1 MTSSS
6 PARPA
11 GFRAD
16 VEGLRALAVLLV
28 IFYHLQVPGVRGGFV
43 GVDVFF
49 VISGFVITQLLERN
63 FAKGSFRF
71 RDFYARRIRRLVPI
85 FLLVSTVTFL
95 AISPYYIGD
104 AYYIFAKSWI
114 ASLTGISNL
123 YYFQELSQYFA
134 PAAQSLSLLHTWS
147 LAVEEQFYLIWPL
160 ALLLAFRIGKGRSHH
175 WPYVGILLVTFAVS
189 VVMALQWP
197 TAAYY
202 LLPARLFEFLLGTGV
217 ALYGRQLPTLGRA
230 QAEAI
235 AWSGLA
241 LIIGTGLLLT
251 KHDPFPGYNALWPT
265 LGTALVIYAGLS
277 QPGTSA
283 ARLLGLPVMVFLG
296 GLSYSLYLWHWPPIA
311 FMHYQLIE
319 LTWANRLG
327 VMAGALLL
335 SWLGFHLVEN
345 RFRHRPWGFKRSF
358 LTFVFVPLLFIWAIQ
373 STIRLADD
381 LSFRIPERHRALY
394 KIIVNNDS
402 AHLYK
407 RCFKGDPVDFNQ
419 SSACLFGKPSADGKP
434 NAVLI
439 GDSHAIASLGL
450 VQQLIQGSDYYLL
463 LVTQASTA
471 FLPTE
476 LAEKFMAGAPDKIN
490 RNKALSAYLS
500 QRPMTVFL
508 GAWWRTYLGN
518 PAYQQR
524 FLDTITWLEARGHK
538 VVLIGD
544 VPELP
549 SSDFSG
555 CAMKDRP
562 DCSISATNSTLNRQE
577 FVRFK
582 QAVKQRFPDVRW
594 IEPYKLLC
602 NADRC
607 QTVLNGIPLYRDESH
622 LNYIGSSE
630 IGREYRA
637 RFGNPL
643 AGLPGSG
650 LPAPQ

>member
-6 PARPA
+6 LARPA

-28 IFYHLQVPGVRGGFV
+28 IFYHLQVPGVTGGFV

-49 VISGFVITQLLERN
+49 VISGFVITQLLERS
-63 FAKGSFRF
+63 FGKGSFRF

-85 FLLVSTVTFL
+85 FLLVSSVTFL

-104 AYYIFAKSWI
+104 AYYVFAKSWI

-160 ALLLAFRIGKGRSHH
+160 ALLLAYRIGKGKSHH
-175 WPYVGILLVTFAVS
+175 WPYLGLLLATFALS
-189 VVMALQWP
+189 VYMALTWS

-217 ALYGRQLPTLGRA
+217 ALYGRQLPRLGRA
-230 QAEAI
+230 QAELV
-235 AWSGLA
+235 AWLGLT
-241 LIIGTGLLLT
+241 LIVATGLLLT

-358 LTFVFVPLLFIWAIQ
+358 LTLVLVPLLAIWAIQ

-381 LSFRIPERHRALY
+381 LSFRIPEKHRQLY

-407 RCFKGDPVDFNQ
+407 RCFKGDPVAFNQ
-419 SSACLFGKPSADGKP
+419 GSACLFGKKTADGLP

-450 VQQLIQGSDYYLL
+450 VQQLMQGSDYYLL
-463 LVTQASTA
+463 VVTQASTA
-471 FLPTE
+471 FLPTK
-476 LAEKFMAGAPDKIN
+476 LAEKLMAGDADKVN
-490 RNKALSAYLS
+490 RNRALSKYLDK
-500 QRPMTVFL
+500 RPMTVFF
-508 GAWWRTYLGN
+508 GAWWKSYLARTEF
-518 PAYQQR
+518 QQA
-524 FLDTITWLEARGHK
+524 FLDTIAWLEARGHK
-538 VVLIGD
+538 VVLLGD

-555 CAMKDRP
+555 CLMKDRP
-562 DCSISATNSTLNRQE
+562 DCSIGAADSREGRRE
-577 FVRFK
+577 FLRFK
-582 QAVKQRFPDVRW
+582 QAVSQRFPDVRW
-594 IEPYKLLC
+594 VEPYKLLC
-602 NADRC
+602 DAERC

-622 LNYIGSSE
+622 LNYIGSGE
-630 IGREYRA
+630 IGKEYVA

-643 AGLPGSG
+643 VTMAGE
-650 LPAPQ
+650 